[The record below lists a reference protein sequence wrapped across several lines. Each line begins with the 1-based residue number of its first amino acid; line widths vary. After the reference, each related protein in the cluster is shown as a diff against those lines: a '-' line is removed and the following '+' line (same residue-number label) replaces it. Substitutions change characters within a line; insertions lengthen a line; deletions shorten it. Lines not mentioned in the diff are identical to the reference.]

1 MCYGMLNFGCVE
13 QWVITIIGG
22 EYNRL
27 RSNILCADE
36 QKAQITL
43 KELHQESNIDIWERL
58 EVQLFLNFKCYFV
71 WCQGKA

>member
-1 MCYGMLNFGCVE
+1 MCFGMLNFGCVE

-27 RSNILCADE
+27 RSNRWAE
-36 QKAQITL
+36 AQITL

-58 EVQLFLNFKCYFV
+58 EVQLFLKF
-71 WCQGKA
+71 